1 MPDDSTTAPNLSPAR
16 PLGIPAGT
24 PQLLR
29 KLRLSPHSFA
39 GTAVSLVLY
48 FTAAACCLIQWGT
61 ANPWSRFDVF
71 SGGFLLLSIAWS
83 AATMH
88 FHRAS
93 FRSKD
98 VIQEAAGV
106 TYDWLMMFW
115 IDLFAVLELSVYFD
129 YAHWRLV
136 PQLEQPIVQTIGLV
150 LYAGISAWLIW
161 TDVHLSRV
169 FVGDL
174 SKRKVI
180 TTGPYRFVRHPRY
193 AAMIGAG
200 IACALTLGSVLAW
213 ALAIGWIWVN
223 VRRVQLEEAHLQKL
237 FGADYAAYAS
247 RTARFLPG
255 IY

>member
-1 MPDDSTTAPNLSPAR
+1 MANDSTTAPHLSPTR
-16 PLGIPAGT
+16 PLGILARA
-24 PQLLR
+24 PQLFS
-29 KLRLSPHSFA
+29 KLRFSPKSFG
-39 GTAVSLVLY
+39 GTILSLVLY
-48 FTAAACCLIQWGT
+48 FSAAACCLIEWGA

-71 SGGFLLLSIAWS
+71 SGGFLAITIIWS

-115 IDLFAVLELSVYFD
+115 IDVFAVAELAVCLD

-136 PQLEQPIVQTIGLV
+136 PQLEQPILQSIGLV
-150 LYAGISAWLIW
+150 FYALIAAWLIW
-161 TDVHLSRV
+161 TDVHLSQV
-169 FVGDL
+169 FKRDL
-174 SKRKVI
+174 SSRKVI
-180 TTGPYRFVRHPRY
+180 TSGPYRFVRHPRY
-193 AAMIGAG
+193 TAMIA
-200 IACALTLGSVLAW
+200 ATVAFALTMGSVIAW

-223 VRRVQLEEAHLQKL
+223 IRRVQLEDAHLHRL
-237 FGADYAAYAS
+237 FGADYAAYAK